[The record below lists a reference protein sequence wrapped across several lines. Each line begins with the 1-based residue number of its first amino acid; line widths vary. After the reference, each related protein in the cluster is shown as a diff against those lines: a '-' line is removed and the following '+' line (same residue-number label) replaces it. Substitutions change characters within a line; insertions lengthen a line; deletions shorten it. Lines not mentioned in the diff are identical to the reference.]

1 MEVLDIIFPA
11 RESIAFSLELQVEV
25 CPAPLTAEES
35 MLGSRRSL
43 LFTSL
48 AALGAV
54 CLRPKSL
61 SAQNHLPPP
70 PLHHDDEK
78 PLGSPDSSAPSTKT
92 LLEQNQKSIKKD
104 IEKLYQLVTQL
115 KTEVE
120 KTDSTAVLSLAL
132 VKKAEEIEKLA
143 KQIKE
148 RAKG

>member
-1 MEVLDIIFPA
+1 M
-11 RESIAFSLELQVEV
+11 S
-25 CPAPLTAEES
+25 
-35 MLGSRRSL
+35 GSRRRL
-43 LFTSL
+43 LFTLL
-48 AALGAV
+48 AALGTV

-61 SAQNHLPPP
+61 SAQNPVPPP
-70 PLHHDDEK
+70 PLPSGDEK
-78 PLGSPDSSAPSTKT
+78 PPGSPDSSAPSTKA

-120 KTDSTAVLSLAL
+120 KTDSTAVLSIAL

-148 RAKG
+148 RARG

>member
-1 MEVLDIIFPA
+1 MA
-11 RESIAFSLELQVEV
+11 
-25 CPAPLTAEES
+25 
-35 MLGSRRSL
+35 GSRRHL
-43 LFTSL
+43 LFTLL

-61 SAQNHLPPP
+61 SAQKPVPPSPLP
-70 PLHHDDEK
+70 HGDEK
-78 PLGSPDSSAPSTKT
+78 PPGPPESAAPSTKT

-120 KTDSTAVLSLAL
+120 KTDSTAVLSIAL

-143 KQIKE
+143 KQIKD

>member
-1 MEVLDIIFPA
+1 MP
-11 RESIAFSLELQVEV
+11 
-25 CPAPLTAEES
+25 
-35 MLGSRRSL
+35 GSRRRL
-43 LFTSL
+43 LFTLL

-61 SAQNHLPPP
+61 SAQNRLPPP

-78 PLGSPDSSAPSTKT
+78 APGPPDSSASSTKT

-120 KTDSTAVLSLAL
+120 KTDSTAVLSIAL

>member
-1 MEVLDIIFPA
+1 MP
-11 RESIAFSLELQVEV
+11 
-25 CPAPLTAEES
+25 
-35 MLGSRRSL
+35 GSRRRL
-43 LFTSL
+43 LFTLL

-54 CLRPKSL
+54 GLRARSL
-61 SAQNHLPPP
+61 SAQNRLPPP
-70 PLHHDDEK
+70 PPHRDDEK
-78 PLGSPDSSAPSTKT
+78 PPGPADSAATSTKT

-120 KTDSTAVLSLAL
+120 KTDSTAVLSVAL

>member
-1 MEVLDIIFPA
+1 MP
-11 RESIAFSLELQVEV
+11 
-25 CPAPLTAEES
+25 
-35 MLGSRRSL
+35 GSRRRL
-43 LFTSL
+43 LFTLL
-48 AALGAV
+48 AALGVV

-61 SAQNHLPPP
+61 SAQNPFPPP
-70 PLHHDDEK
+70 PQHHVDEK
-78 PLGSPDSSAPSTKT
+78 PPVSPDSSVPSTKT
-92 LLEQNQKSIKKD
+92 LLEQNQKNIKKD
-104 IEKLYQLVTQL
+104 IERLYQLVTQL

>member
-1 MEVLDIIFPA
+1 MA
-11 RESIAFSLELQVEV
+11 
-25 CPAPLTAEES
+25 
-35 MLGSRRSL
+35 GSRRHL
-43 LFTSL
+43 LFTL
-48 AALGAV
+48 VAALGAV

-61 SAQNHLPPP
+61 SAQKPVPSPLP
-70 PLHHDDEK
+70 HGDEK
-78 PLGSPDSSAPSTKT
+78 PPGPPESAAPSTRT

-120 KTDSTAVLSLAL
+120 KTDSTAVLSIAL

-143 KQIKE
+143 KQIKD

>member
-1 MEVLDIIFPA
+1 MP
-11 RESIAFSLELQVEV
+11 
-25 CPAPLTAEES
+25 
-35 MLGSRRSL
+35 GSRRRL
-43 LFTSL
+43 LFTLL

-61 SAQNHLPPP
+61 SAQNPVPPP
-70 PLHHDDEK
+70 RLPRGDEK
-78 PLGSPDSSAPSTKT
+78 PPGPPDSSAPSTKT
-92 LLEQNQKSIKKD
+92 LLEQNQKNIKKD

-120 KTDSTAVLSLAL
+120 KTDSTAVLSVPL